1 LGEAAANDAIVHS
14 ETISLISPSQSTA
27 EREAR
32 AMPAT
37 MPRPRSYASAVP
49 SCCGAPPTSIEA
61 GCRRPDR
68 VHAYLNNLYRLGL
81 IWFSREPVR
90 DRMRYHVLEAQ
101 PEVVAAMRK
110 GGRTARTV
118 RRSVLLTPFGEDFCE
133 TCLPLETEEEGD
145 VLAGDRVPPAAE
157 PVGEAQ
163 SQ

>member
-1 LGEAAANDAIVHS
+1 MIAA
-14 ETISLISPSQSTA
+14 
-27 EREAR
+27 
-32 AMPAT
+32 
-37 MPRPRSYASAVP
+37 
-49 SCCGAPPTSIEA
+49 EA
-61 GCRRPDR
+61 GCRHPDR

-145 VLAGDRVPPAAE
+145 VLAEDRVAAGTGGAGGGAADSVTGLSDSGRPRSADRGG
-157 PVGEAQ
+157 PV
-163 SQ
+163 